1 MNHYKKSNKGTSGKT
16 ESTKPVLSE
25 QELELIR
32 ETAKLTENL
41 YVKMVYDKLAMD
53 KILDI
58 LS

>member
-1 MNHYKKSNKGTSGKT
+1 MKSMETKNNNGKT
-16 ESTKPVLSE
+16 AEPAKPVLSQ

-53 KILDI
+53 KILN
-58 LS
+58 LL

>member
-1 MNHYKKSNKGTSGKT
+1 METKT
-16 ESTKPVLSE
+16 NNINESAKPVLSE

-53 KILDI
+53 KILNI

>member
-1 MNHYKKSNKGTSGKT
+1 MNHYKNSNTKNTKT

-25 QELELIR
+25 QELQLIR
-32 ETAKLTENL
+32 ETAQLTENL

-53 KILDI
+53 KILNI